1 MIDDKKETIH
11 SRWNFKAFGVYL
23 CNGFRSLVC
32 SGLKRITAVIFII
45 CATLMLYLAITNK
58 PVYPR
63 IFNPNGRIETI
74 RVFII
79 VIIYALALLLFFFL
93 LGAPLGAKRMNDNL
107 KRAGLVNHI
116 GEAPLLLSKKSLP
129 SNNRVKV
136 YEFYTMGISRDIW
149 EDKINELESA
159 LNLKIGHFEEGSNSR
174 IIKMNAVDGNYT
186 LPKKIDWSDNYLVQN
201 ESGFTLVLGEDI
213 TGEKV
218 TVNLKNIPHLLIGGS
233 TGSGKS
239 VLLKLLLME
248 SVKKGAEV
256 VISDFKGGV
265 DFPSVWNEKCSII
278 TDTKNLKHILTKIV
292 DELET
297 RKVILK
303 KSGLPNIDEYNLHHS
318 KKLNRIIFA
327 CDEVAELLDKTGL
340 SKEAKAEVA
349 EIEGYLSTISRQGR
363 ACGIHL
369 ILATQRPDVNI
380 LPGQIKNNLDY
391 RVCGRADLVLSQII
405 LDNGDAND
413 RIPKNAQGRF
423 LDNSGNLFQ
432 SFWFDD
438 KLWKTKTSSYHHF

>member
-1 MIDDKKETIH
+1 MIDERRKETIH
-11 SRWNFKAFGVYL
+11 AKWNWKIYFIYLLSGFKKIVFVRSRRIIVVIVTTL
-23 CNGFRSLVC
+23 LVTV
-32 SGLKRITAVIFII
+32 S
-45 CATLMLYLAITNK
+45 TLSINNK
-58 PVYPR
+58 PSYSSR
-63 IFNPNGRIETI
+63 FGNLNQTAESA
-74 RVFII
+74 RVFLI
-79 VIIYALALLLFFFL
+79 VLCSAFTFFLFVFL
-93 LGAPLGAKRMNDNL
+93 LGKPRGAKKMNDNL
-107 KRAGLVNHI
+107 KRAGVVNHT
-116 GEAPLLLSKKSLP
+116 GEAPLLLSKTRRPDSE
-129 SNNRVKV
+129 RVNV
-136 YEFYTMGISRDIW
+136 YEFYSAGIPLAVWQDNLPVI
-149 EDKINELESA
+149 ESA
-159 LNLKIGHFEEGSNSR
+159 LNLKIGHFEEGRSSR
-174 IIKMNAVDGNYT
+174 IVKMVAVDGNYT
-186 LPKKIDWSDNYLVQN
+186 LPKMILWKDDYLSTDEN
-201 ESGFTLVLGEDI
+201 GFVLVLGDDI

-318 KKLNRIIFA
+318 RKLNRIIFT

-349 EIEGYLSTISRQGR
+349 EIEGYLSTIARQGR

-369 ILATQRPDVNI
+369 ILATQRPDANI

-423 LDNSGNLFQ
+423 LDNYGNLFQ

-438 KLWKTKTSSYHHF
+438 KVWKSKN